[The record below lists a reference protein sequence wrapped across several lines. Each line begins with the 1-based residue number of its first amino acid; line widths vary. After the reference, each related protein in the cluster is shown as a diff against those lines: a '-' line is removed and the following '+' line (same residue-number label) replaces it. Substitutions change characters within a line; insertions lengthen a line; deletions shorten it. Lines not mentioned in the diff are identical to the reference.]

1 MSQSIKRMSVRLRQS
16 ITGKG
21 NQVGNNEE
29 SSDDAG
35 GLRNGIVAHKDQIEA
50 EGYSSAQIELMKDVR
65 DQQNKAEIDDN
76 YSTVNEQQVTSHGAA
91 KKKHEK
97 EERRAK
103 APPLGGASGTQ
114 PDDLMNDNEHDTLGD
129 DIYKS

>member
-1 MSQSIKRMSVRLRQS
+1 
-16 ITGKG
+16 
-21 NQVGNNEE
+21 
-29 SSDDAG
+29 
-35 GLRNGIVAHKDQIEA
+35 
-50 EGYSSAQIELMKDVR
+50 MKDVR

-114 PDDLMNDNEHDTLGD
+114 PDNVMLMNDNENDTLGD